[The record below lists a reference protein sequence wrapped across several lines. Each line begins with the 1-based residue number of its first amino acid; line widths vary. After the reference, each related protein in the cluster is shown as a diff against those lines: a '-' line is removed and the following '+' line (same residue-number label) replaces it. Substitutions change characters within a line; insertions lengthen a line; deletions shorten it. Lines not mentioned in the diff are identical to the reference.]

1 MSEGNE
7 KAERRIRKYNI
18 KTLTFLI
25 SFIVLLTLGNVTS
38 TAAKTKKISMNY
50 SVIRMTKG
58 YSMKLKVKGT
68 KKKIKWFSS
77 NKKIATVSGKGN
89 VKGKKVGKCNVYAKV
104 NGIKLKCR
112 VRIKKANKVKEVKA
126 DFSDITL
133 DLSSLKMDV
142 SNIKFDNEKQLPV
155 LEGNGYFKLKLLNT
169 KASPE
174 WSTSNSEIATVEQG
188 VVTAHSVGTCTI
200 VAKLDVKEYACQVT
214 VTDLKNSK
222 EILKQYNM
230 YRMLSLMNNDRVKSK
245 AAPLKINETLNEV
258 ANLRKVEIKKKF
270 SHTRP
275 NGFAYKTILN
285 SFNLNNW
292 KFIGENIAYTRDNS
306 DGIDAFAK
314 YAYDALYKSKGH
326 RENILNPNFEYVGIG
341 CLITDLDVDEDGIA
355 SIECYWTQEFYR

>member
-1 MSEGNE
+1 M
-7 KAERRIRKYNI
+7 
-18 KTLTFLI
+18 
-25 SFIVLLTLGNVTS
+25 
-38 TAAKTKKISMNY
+38 
-50 SVIRMTKG
+50 
-58 YSMKLKVKGT
+58 
-68 KKKIKWFSS
+68 
-77 NKKIATVSGKGN
+77 
-89 VKGKKVGKCNVYAKV
+89 YAKV

-112 VRIKKANKVKEVKA
+112 VIIKKANKVKEVKA

>member
-25 SFIVLLTLGNVTS
+25 SFIVLLTLGNVTI
-38 TAAKTKKISMNY
+38 TVAKTKKISLNY

-142 SNIKFDNEKQLPV
+142 SNIKFDNEKQLLV

-245 AAPLKINETLNEV
+245 AAPLKINEV